1 MADEGMLTMTV
12 KERERLRVMQVLMG
26 RGLSQREAAE
36 ELGLTVRQV
45 KRLLARYRHEGDAGV
60 VSRRRGVPGNRRLSA
75 SLRASAL
82 AQVRQHYAD
91 FGPTLACE
99 MLRERHQLV
108 LSVESLRQLMIQ
120 AGLWVPR
127 RERGRV
133 HAPRDRR
140 AHFGELIQIDG
151 SPHDWFEGRAAR
163 CTLIVFIDDATSR
176 ITAARFAPVESTT
189 AYFAALRQHLA
200 VYGRPTALYSDRH
213 AIFRSTASDPRE
225 TGPTQFGRALE
236 ALEIGHIA
244 ARSPQ
249 AKGRV
254 ERANK
259 TLQDRLVKELRLAG
273 IGDIETANAFL
284 PHFLAQHNARFA
296 VPPAHPRDVHRSL
309 VHTPQELHRLLC
321 RQYPR
326 RVDHALCIQFENRL
340 YQIDRPRHR
349 RRMAQQTVVVLKDEH
364 DALRILFNGEDLAFR
379 TLRERP
385 PPPPTASRKTL
396 DQTLQNLSAP
406 HRPAS
411 DHPWRKLAITPR
423 A

>member
-1 MADEGMLTMTV
+1 MDEGILTMTV
-12 KERERLRVMQVLMG
+12 KERERLRVVQALVG
-26 RGLSQREAAE
+26 RRLRQQEAAA

-45 KRLLARYRHEGDAGV
+45 KRLLARYRQGGDAGV
-60 VSRRRGVPGNRRLSA
+60 VSRRRGVPSNRRLSA
-75 SLRASAL
+75 SLRASVL

-99 MLRERHQLV
+99 MLRERHQLM

-127 RERGRV
+127 RERTRV

-140 AHFGELIQIDG
+140 AHFGELVQIDG

-176 ITAARFAPVESTT
+176 ITSALFAPVESTT

-200 VYGRPTALYSDRH
+200 VHGRPTALYSDRH
-213 AIFRSTASDPRE
+213 SIFRSTAIEARE
-225 TGPTQFGRALE
+225 TGPTQFGRALQ
-236 ALEIGHIA
+236 ALQIGHIA
-244 ARSPQ
+244 AHSPQ

-259 TLQDRLVKELRLAG
+259 TLQDRLVKALRLAG

-284 PHFLAQHNARFA
+284 PDFLARHNARFA
-296 VPPAHPRDVHRSL
+296 VAPAQPRDTHRPL
-309 VHTPQELHRLLC
+309 VHTPQELAVLLC

-326 RVDHALCIQFENRL
+326 QVDRALCIQFENSL

-349 RRMAQQTVVVLKDEH
+349 RRMAHQTVTVLKDDH
-364 DALRILFNGEDLAFR
+364 DALHIQFHGQDLPFR
-379 TLRERP
+379 VLRERP
-385 PPPPTASRKTL
+385 EPPPTASRKTL
-396 DQTLQNLSAP
+396 DQALQTLSIP
-406 HRPAS
+406 HQPNP
-411 DHPWRKLAITPR
+411 DHPWRKPAVRPR